1 MKNVIC
7 ILFFSSYTLVASAQ
21 NSYLCIPSKSTG
33 FSFDNNKNSW
43 VVSTFITT
51 ESKRILIKSNSKWEW
66 RRFGDKWG
74 EPCGDISEAG
84 WLTCNGF
91 FGTVRFNKN
100 NLRYVETYTFGY
112 TDGKNNNENTPS
124 ISIGTCTPL

>member
-21 NSYLCIPSKSTG
+21 NSYLCIPNKTTG
-33 FSFDNNKNSW
+33 FSFDSNKNNW
-43 VVSTFITT
+43 VTSEFITT
-51 ESKRILIKSNSKWEW
+51 ESKRILIKTDSNWEW
-66 RRFGDKWG
+66 RRFGNKFG
-74 EPCGDISEAG
+74 EKCGSISEAG
-84 WLTCNGF
+84 WLICNAF

-100 NLRYVETYTFGY
+100 NLRFVETYTFGY
-112 TDGKNNNENTPS
+112 TDGKNNNDNTPS